1 MKNYWLRLTGLFD
14 ALQRRERMVVFAG
27 AVLALALLGNQ
38 FMVEPHLLR
47 HAALAK
53 QIDGVNKAR
62 QELPVRLIAA
72 QQRVKEPNAQAEREL
87 ADLRQRIGRI
97 MQEHN
102 EAQTRMVPPDSM
114 AALLESILRGN
125 RGLSL
130 VSLTTLPAAPVAG
143 APAAADGKK
152 PAAGEV
158 APAAGLFKHG
168 VRITVRGNYLD
179 LLAYL
184 AQLEALPQKM
194 YWGRVALAAE
204 TYPVSVMQ
212 LTVYTLSLDKSWLV
226 I

>member
-1 MKNYWLRLTGLFD
+1 MKDFWLSLTGRFNV
-14 ALQRRERMVVFAG
+14 LQRRERMAVFAG
-27 AVLALALLGNQ
+27 AVLALALLGYQ
-38 FMVEPHLLR
+38 FMVEPHVQR
-47 HAALAK
+47 QAALAK
-53 QIDGVNKAR
+53 QIEGLRKSR
-62 QELPVRLIAA
+62 LELPARLVAA

-87 ADLRQRIGRI
+87 ADLRRRIARI
-97 MQEHN
+97 VQEHQ
-102 EAQTRMVPPDSM
+102 EAQSRLAPPDSM

-130 VSLTTLPAAPVAG
+130 VSLTTLPAAAVAG
-143 APAAADGKK
+143 QAATDGKK
-152 PAAGEV
+152 PAAGEET
-158 APAAGLFKHG
+158 PAGLYKHG
-168 VRITVRGNYLD
+168 VRITVRGGYLD
-179 LLAYL
+179 LLDYL

>member
-1 MKNYWLRLTGLFD
+1 MKNYWLRLTGRFD

-27 AVLALALLGNQ
+27 AVLALALLGYQ

-53 QIDGVNKAR
+53 QIDGMNKTR
-62 QELPVRLIAA
+62 QELPARLIAA

-97 MQEHN
+97 VQEHK
-102 EAQTRMVPPDSM
+102 EAQTRMAPPDSM

-130 VSLTTLPAAPVAG
+130 VSLTTLPAAPVA
-143 APAAADGKK
+143 AAEGKK

-158 APAAGLFKHG
+158 APAGLFKHG